1 MEGKW
6 RKSSYSQGGDANCV
20 ELSLSGQGLLVRD
33 SKAPLSGMLSCA
45 GTSASAFVSAVKA
58 DWFTS

>member
-20 ELSLSGQGLLVRD
+20 ELAPGEQGLLVRD
-33 SKAPLSGMLSCA
+33 SKAPLGGMLSLA
-45 GTSASAFVSAVKA
+45 DTGASAFLSAVKA
-58 DWFTS
+58 GLYQR